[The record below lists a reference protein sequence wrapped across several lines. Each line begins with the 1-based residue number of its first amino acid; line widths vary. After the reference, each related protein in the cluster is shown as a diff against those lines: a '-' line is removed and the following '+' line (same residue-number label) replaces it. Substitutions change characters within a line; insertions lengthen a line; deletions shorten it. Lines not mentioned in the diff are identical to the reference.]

1 MTKAPRV
8 ALSDR
13 AQTSDPEFFEMFG
26 LNLGDAQTVIVK
38 SREHFRAGFD
48 LWFAP
53 EKTFEIDTA
62 RLTSPV
68 LERWNFNHIKRTS
81 YPLDKDTVWHSQNSI
96 INNET

>member
-13 AQTSDPEFFEMFG
+13 AQTSDPVFFEMFG
-26 LNLGDAQTVIVK
+26 LNIGDAQTVIVK
-38 SREHFRAGFD
+38 SRGHFRAGSD

-62 RLTSPV
+62 AV
-68 LERWNFNHIKRTS
+68 LERWNFNHIKRPS
-81 YPLDKDTVWHSQNSI
+81 YH
-96 INNET
+96 